1 MRKGSLIAARL
12 ACALAIAGTACAE
25 APPPQMPAVAQ
36 PNAFAL
42 RLLADHNGERGRK
55 GAAPLAW
62 SHQLAQ
68 DAQSWANR
76 LARDDRMYHSDRQ
89 TRRGAGENLWT
100 GTAGYY
106 SADDMIGGF
115 LSERKMYKPGKFPE
129 VSTTGRW
136 EDVGHYTQVIWPG
149 TQQVGCAVAHNR
161 SHDFLVCRYWPAGNT
176 IGVRID

>member
-1 MRKGSLIAARL
+1 L
-12 ACALAIAGTACAE
+12 ACALAIAGTAIAK
-25 APPPQMPAVAQ
+25 APPQMPDAAAA

-42 RLLADHNGERGRK
+42 RLLTDHNGERVRK

-68 DAQSWANR
+68 EAQSWADR
-76 LARDDRMYHSDRQ
+76 LARDDRMYHSDRE

-106 SADDMIGGF
+106 SADDMVGGF
-115 LSERKMYKPGKFPE
+115 LAERKFYKPCTFPQ
-129 VSTTGRW
+129 VSTTGKW
-136 EDVGHYTQVIWPG
+136 EDVGHYTQVIWPT

-161 SHDFLVCRYWPAGNT
+161 EHDFLVCRYWPAGNVFDRA
-176 IGVRID
+176 IG